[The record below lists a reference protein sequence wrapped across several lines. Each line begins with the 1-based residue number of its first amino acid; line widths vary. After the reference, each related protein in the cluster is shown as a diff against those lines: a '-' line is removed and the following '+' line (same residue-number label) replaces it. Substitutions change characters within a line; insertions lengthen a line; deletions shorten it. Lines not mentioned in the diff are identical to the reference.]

1 MIKANYYLMNYNNQ
15 LVLTGQVNDVG
26 ASIRTNVDKSYR
38 MGIELEGALK
48 ISERFSW
55 NANVTLSKNKIKDFT
70 EVMYDYGTNFDEYNE
85 VKTTYH
91 NTDISFS
98 PNVIAGSG
106 LNYKPVKNFEATLLT
121 KYVGQQYLD
130 NTSNSQRSIDAYVVN
145 DLRLTY
151 TVQPSFMKELALSF
165 LVNNILEEEYE
176 SNGYTWGYAGGGQQY
191 RENYYYPQAGR
202 SFMAMLTLKF

>member
-1 MIKANYYLMNYNNQ
+1 
-15 LVLTGQVNDVG
+15 
-26 ASIRTNVDKSYR
+26 